1 MPTMENERPNIHEH
15 HKGLQKKKVIL
26 AKRCCRCWKWTRTW
40 GVTEKV
46 LKVTKQT
53 YQIVCCPQGT
63 RALSKVAQSVT
74 RLHSSP
80 VVLLSCRKRPWVSNY
95 WCDFFFS
102 CGLFVPHES
111 LHDACNWLSFLSLYL
126 NTKLASWRTNFSSVV
141 SSG

>member
-1 MPTMENERPNIHEH
+1 MKYLLWKMNAQIFMNTTKDFKR
-15 HKGLQKKKVIL
+15 KKVIL

-80 VVLLSCRKRPWVSNY
+80 VVLLSCRKRPWVSSY
-95 WCDFFFS
+95 WCDFFFLWS
-102 CGLFVPHES
+102 FCATWKLTWCLQLAFFLISVPEHQTCFMT
-111 LHDACNWLSFLSLYL
+111 H
-126 NTKLASWRTNFSSVV
+126 
-141 SSG
+141 